1 MAERGR
7 RPDAGP
13 SGRSRRGDAAR
24 GPAGPTDRR
33 RAGRAADHGRSGRK
47 RGTGESAAAGEGREP
62 EQPSRVLRR
71 HGARPKTGERTIFG
85 LTTGR
90 AAILAVVVSALALT
104 LAVPLRTYFTQ
115 RAEAGQVAAERVQL
129 EKDVAALQSKTAQ
142 QNDPAYTRAQ
152 ARDRLRLVMP
162 GETPFIVQ
170 LPGSGAPEPDQQARQ
185 QKPTGS
191 WYTGLWQSIS
201 GHKGDPHQE
210 P

>member
-62 EQPSRVLRR
+62 EQPLRR